1 MVFDNVRPAV
11 PESVPAPRPPMPT
24 TDVSVIIPTHN
35 RANILGR
42 ALDAV
47 LAALDAAAFS
57 AEILVVDDGS
67 DDGTPDLLE
76 ALRRSWP
83 GLVVLTQPNRGQAVA
98 RNLAFSRATGRLFV
112 LLGDDIV
119 PEPGFFT
126 SHWEAFTA
134 CDRPETFAAIGH
146 TDWHPEVARTPFREW
161 SNDCGLQFGYGLIA
175 GRADLDFRFFYTS
188 NLSFS
193 RALYDRCGGFDER
206 FREYGWEDVELGFR
220 YQAAGMS
227 LRYLPAAQARHLHPL
242 TLRDF
247 CARRIAT
254 GRSAVVCQALHPEL
268 AGVLGVRQVGR
279 WWGLAPSLLTPITTV
294 LTALDL
300 RGIDVNLP
308 ARAVLRAHYLAG
320 LLEGQR
326 VARRGKSGP

>member
-1 MVFDNVRPAV
+1 MR
-11 PESVPAPRPPMPT
+11 T

-47 LAALDAAAFS
+47 RAELDAAAFS
-57 AEILVVDDGS
+57 VEILVVDDGS
-67 DDGTPDLLE
+67 DDGTPALLE
-76 ALRRSWP
+76 ARRRDWP
-83 GLVVLTQPNRGQAVA
+83 GLVVLTQPNRGQAAA
-98 RNLAFSRATGRLFV
+98 RNLAFGRATGRLFV
-112 LLGDDIV
+112 LLGDDII

-126 SHWEAFTA
+126 AQWEAFTA

-146 TDWHPEVARTPFREW
+146 TAWHPEIARTPFREW
-161 SNDCGLQFGYGLIA
+161 STRHGLQFGYALAA
-175 GRADLDFRFFYTS
+175 GREELDFRFFYTS

-220 YQAAGMS
+220 FQAAGMS
-227 LRYLPAAQARHLHPL
+227 LRYLPAARGWHHHAL

-247 CARRIAT
+247 CARRVAT
-254 GRSAVVCQALHPEL
+254 GRSAVVCQDLHPEL
-268 AGVLGVRQVGR
+268 SDVLKVRRVGR
-279 WWGLAPSLLTPITTV
+279 WWGLAPILLAPITWA

-300 RGIDVNLP
+300 RGVDVSLP

-326 VARRGKSGP
+326 AGRRGNSGR